1 MGYHTIL
8 PVVIDKSVVES
19 VTVEEDCQAW
29 RGRQGHPSPDI
40 CCHPDFFWTPM
51 FSHPFVAMLAGAS
64 TTLGSLAATAGGG
77 EAALCPGLAPRCRR
91 FSTELAGV
99 GGPTAAQVQISH

>member
-1 MGYHTIL
+1 MVGQLRRPL
-8 PVVIDKSVVES
+8 PQYLLTS
-19 VTVEEDCQAW
+19 
-29 RGRQGHPSPDI
+29 RL
-40 CCHPDFFWTPM
+40 FWTPR
-51 FSHPFVAMLAGAS
+51 FLHQFVGMLAGAS

>member
-1 MGYHTIL
+1 MEGPPRPPL
-8 PVVIDKSVVES
+8 P
-19 VTVEEDCQAW
+19 
-29 RGRQGHPSPDI
+29 RYLLPSR
-40 CCHPDFFWTPM
+40 FFWTPM